1 MKSFEPSKSLV
12 GKNSVLTLVAL
23 GIVFGDIGTSPLYA
37 FRECF
42 SLRYG
47 IEPFH
52 ENVLGVLSLIFWS
65 LMIVISLKYA
75 IYVMRADNQGEG
87 GILALLALLIPY
99 YGREKKISRLVFG
112 LGIFGS
118 ALFYGDAMLTPA
130 ISVLSAVE
138 GLKIASPVFHDYVI
152 PVTLVILICLFF
164 FQSKGTGRVGSLF
177 GPVMLIW
184 FLTLAVL
191 GISWIIK
198 VPSVLESMN
207 PLYAAKFFLNN
218 EVQGFLVLGAVFLVV
233 TGGEALYADMG
244 HFGRFPIRLAWFGVV
259 LPALLIN
266 YFGQGALILTH
277 PEAVENSFYL
287 LVPEW
292 GLYPLIV
299 MATIATVIAS
309 QAVISGAFSLTSQA
323 LQLDLLPRVNVVH
336 TSAEH
341 MGQIY
346 VPFVNWVMLAGT
358 IFLVLIFRTS
368 GNLVGAYGVAI
379 ATLMVITTLLM
390 FIYSVS
396 VWKWNLAA
404 ALLLTSFMIVV
415 DLVFFGANIIKLDQ
429 GGWFPYLIA
438 IIVYFIIITWVKGRR
453 LVQEEFRKE
462 EMPFSVF
469 LSDPMLKDVPRVSG
483 TAVYLSKNPYGVP
496 RTLLHNFKHNK
507 VFHERIIIL
516 TLYTEAVPRVYG
528 TDKMKVEELSHNF
541 TRVVANYGFLERP
554 NIFHVLEY
562 LRDLGI
568 ECKINEL
575 TFVLGRES
583 IIVRRGSGFEKIK
596 KRLFAF
602 LSRNML
608 PATYYFNVPTN
619 RVIEIGLQIEI

>member
-1 MKSFEPSKSLV
+1 MKSHEPMKSSV
-12 GKNSVLTLVAL
+12 GKNSLLALVAL

-37 FRECF
+37 FKECF

-52 ENVLGVLSLIFWS
+52 ENVLGILSLVFWS

-75 IYVMRADNQGEG
+75 AYVMRADNQGEG
-87 GILALLALLIPY
+87 GILSLLALLLPH
-99 YGREKKISRLVFG
+99 YGREKKISRFVFG
-112 LGIFGS
+112 LGIFGA

-138 GLKIASPVFHDYVI
+138 GLRIASPVFHDYVI
-152 PVTLVILICLFF
+152 PITLVILFCFF
-164 FQSKGTGRVGSLF
+164 LYQSRGTGRVGALF
-177 GPVMLIW
+177 GPVMLVW

-198 VPSVLESMN
+198 VPSVLESIN
-207 PLYAAKFFLNN
+207 PLYAVNFFLDN
-218 EVQGFLVLGAVFLVV
+218 EAKGFLVLGAVFLVV

-244 HFGRFPIRLAWFGVV
+244 HFGKFPIRLAWFGIV

-266 YFGQGALILTH
+266 YFGQGALVLSR
-277 PEAVENSFYL
+277 PEAVENSFFL

-299 MATIATVIAS
+299 MATIATVVAS

-336 TSAEH
+336 TSPEL

-346 VPFVNWVMLAGT
+346 VPFVNWAMLAGT
-358 IFLVLIFRTS
+358 VALVLLFRSTD
-368 GNLVGAYGVAI
+368 NLVAAYGVAI

-390 FIYSVS
+390 FICSVS
-396 VWKWNLAA
+396 VWKWRIWAA
-404 ALLLTSFMIVV
+404 VLLTAFILAV
-415 DLVFFGANIIKLDQ
+415 DLIYFGANVIKLDQ
-429 GGWFPYLIA
+429 GGWFPYLVA
-438 IIVYFIIITWVKGRR
+438 IVVYFIIITWVKGRR

-462 EMPFSVF
+462 EIPFSIF
-469 LSDPMLKDVPRVSG
+469 LSDPMLKDVPRVPG
-483 TAVYLSKNPYGVP
+483 TAVYMSKNPYGVP

-507 VFHERIIIL
+507 IFHERIIIL

-528 TDKMKVEELSHNF
+528 ADKMKVEDLGHNF
-541 TRVVANYGFLERP
+541 IRVIANYGFLERP
-554 NIFHVLEY
+554 DIFHVLEH

-575 TFVLGRES
+575 TFVLGRET
-583 IIVRRGSGFEKIK
+583 IIVRRGRGLDKIK

-608 PATYYFNVPTN
+608 PATHYFNVPPN